1 MYISFVVQL
10 KILNLYKNV
19 AYVLVNN
26 QLYVIKGALIG
37 KPVIFASPQVTSLW
51 TFVRLCLG
59 LGRGW
64 WFVEL
69 HYGIVLMLMLV
80 LANKRSASL
89 PKQSLSTRSHPQPDK
104 ANTLT
109 RNRICAI

>member
-37 KPVIFASPQVTSLW
+37 PVIFASPQATSLW

-64 WFVEL
+64 
-69 HYGIVLMLMLV
+69 
-80 LANKRSASL
+80 
-89 PKQSLSTRSHPQPDK
+89 
-104 ANTLT
+104 
-109 RNRICAI
+109 

>member
-26 QLYVIKGALIG
+26 QLYVIKGSLIG
-37 KPVIFASPQVTSLW
+37 KPVNFASPQVTSLR

-64 WFVEL
+64 
-69 HYGIVLMLMLV
+69 
-80 LANKRSASL
+80 
-89 PKQSLSTRSHPQPDK
+89 
-104 ANTLT
+104 
-109 RNRICAI
+109 

>member
-19 AYVLVNN
+19 NN
-26 QLYVIKGALIG
+26 QLYVIKGPLIG

-64 WFVEL
+64 
-69 HYGIVLMLMLV
+69 
-80 LANKRSASL
+80 
-89 PKQSLSTRSHPQPDK
+89 
-104 ANTLT
+104 
-109 RNRICAI
+109 